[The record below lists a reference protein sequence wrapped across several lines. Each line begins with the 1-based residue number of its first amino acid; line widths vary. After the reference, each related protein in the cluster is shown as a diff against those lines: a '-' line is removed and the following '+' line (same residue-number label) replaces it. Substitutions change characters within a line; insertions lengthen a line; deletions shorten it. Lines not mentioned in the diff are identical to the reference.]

1 LLVPRFFLQFTF
13 AVDLQSILP
22 FFKLSPVRSELW
34 HDLLVV
40 FVFSVAAV
48 SPFAVLIS
56 TAVSECWKGVKGQK
70 ENGRYDDFKKKY
82 RAWN

>member
-1 LLVPRFFLQFTF
+1 M
-13 AVDLQSILP
+13 
-22 FFKLSPVRSELW
+22 LSPVPSELW

-40 FVFSVAAV
+40 FAVAVFSVAAV

-56 TAVSECWKGVKGQK
+56 TAVSECWKVVKGQK
-70 ENGRYDDFKKKY
+70 ENGRYDDFKKY